1 MKKNYIAPDTILKK
15 VNAVSILAGSPGVSV
30 NRTEGVYATGD
41 DGLARE
47 SDYERPSGGSIWDD

>member
-15 VNAVSILAGSPGVSV
+15 VSAVSILAGSPGTPV
-30 NRTEGVYATGD
+30 NRNVYATGD

-47 SDYERPSGGSIWDD
+47 SGYDLPSYSVWND